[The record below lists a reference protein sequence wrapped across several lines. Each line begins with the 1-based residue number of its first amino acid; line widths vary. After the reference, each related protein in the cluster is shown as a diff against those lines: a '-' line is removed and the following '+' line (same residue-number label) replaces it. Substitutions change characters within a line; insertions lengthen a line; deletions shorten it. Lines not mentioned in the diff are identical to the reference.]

1 MLCGAKVT
9 GTIMRPIKVREEEL
23 QKNKLGPSSVA
34 SAFVSDLMP
43 ETCALDD
50 VTTLILTKSVIN
62 NIPEREARETV
73 ARVGAG
79 TVCVVRLFALKIK
92 RLLSLF
98 RTIVSRTCGLLAEE
112 LKFAY
117 PMKSATLYVANRAV
131 CL

>member
-1 MLCGAKVT
+1 
-9 GTIMRPIKVREEEL
+9 MRPIKVREEEL

-92 RLLSLF
+92 ILLS
-98 RTIVSRTCGLLAEE
+98 
-112 LKFAY
+112 
-117 PMKSATLYVANRAV
+117 
-131 CL
+131 

>member
-50 VTTLILTKSVIN
+50 VTTLILTKSVIIN

-92 RLLSLF
+92 RLLS
-98 RTIVSRTCGLLAEE
+98 
-112 LKFAY
+112 
-117 PMKSATLYVANRAV
+117 
-131 CL
+131 